1 LAALSMT
8 TALRRVQRPA
18 GWLGIGLLVSLFG
31 CAAWQDLRDGLG
43 HERARPP
50 GIVRGRVEPAP
61 SEKQIGYVES
71 LVEQLRLSEA
81 EVAEIVGEGGP
92 SELRTAE
99 RASEIIEQLKTRL
112 DEERPPSEKQLR
124 WIEDLLEETE
134 TTRDE
139 AAEMVDLDSF
149 DDLTGGKDGTASA
162 LIDALLE
169 ITRREK
175 AGAG

>member
-1 LAALSMT
+1 
-8 TALRRVQRPA
+8 
-18 GWLGIGLLVSLFG
+18 
-31 CAAWQDLRDGLG
+31 
-43 HERARPP
+43 
-50 GIVRGRVEPAP
+50 
-61 SEKQIGYVES
+61 
-71 LVEQLRLSEA
+71 RLSEA